1 MKAPVVQ
8 VVLRVGRMH
17 LRRGPRGSAPP
28 DAWPGGRVRCLPMS
42 GVPADL
48 EPTRRAAWDR
58 FARRDALFHADPN
71 TGDEAEF
78 LAAGR
83 RNVARVMDWLGE
95 DAARGRMLEIGCG
108 PARTA
113 EAFAAFFERVDGVDV
128 SPEMLR
134 RARAR
139 PLPPNLVLTAT
150 SGADLAPFDDGAFD
164 FVFSHLV
171 FQHIDEEA
179 VVASYLHDVARVLA
193 PQGLALLQFDTR
205 PPSRLAAVLA
215 LLPDP
220 LLPRSRRRHM
230 RRHRRDPARL
240 RALARAAG
248 LEPVRERGGAGPEHW
263 FFLRRS
269 ETAA

>member
-1 MKAPVVQ
+1 
-8 VVLRVGRMH
+8 
-17 LRRGPRGSAPP
+17 
-28 DAWPGGRVRCLPMS
+28 MS
-42 GVPADL
+42 GAPADL

-58 FARRDALFHADPN
+58 FARRDALFHVDPN
-71 TGDEAEF
+71 TDDEDEF

-113 EAFAAFFERVDGVDV
+113 EAFATVFERVDGVDV

-134 RARAR
+134 LAQAR
-139 PLPPNLVLTAT
+139 PLPANLVLTAT
-150 SGADLAPFDDGAFD
+150 SGADLAPFEDGSFD

-171 FQHIDEEA
+171 FQHIDEEG
-179 VVASYLHDVARVLA
+179 VVASYLREVARVLA

-205 PPSRLAAVLA
+205 PPSRLAAGLA
-215 LLPDP
+215 AMPDR

-240 RALARAAG
+240 RALAHAAG
-248 LEPVRERGGAGPEHW
+248 LEPVREHGEVGPEHW
-263 FFLRRS
+263 FFLRPS
-269 ETAA
+269 ER

>member
-17 LRRGPRGSAPP
+17 LRRCPRASAPP

-83 RNVARVMDWLGE
+83 RNVARVMEWLGE

-150 SGADLAPFDDGAFD
+150 SGADLEPFDDGAFD

-179 VVASYLHDVARVLA
+179 VVASYLHEVARVLA
-193 PQGLALLQFDTR
+193 PQGLALLQFDTHVSGPGVDR
-205 PPSRLAAVLA
+205 VLHQF
-215 LLPDP
+215 LHH
-220 LLPRSRRRHM
+220 RRR
-230 RRHRRDPARL
+230 
-240 RALARAAG
+240 ALDH
-248 LEPVRERGGAGPEHW
+248 LTGGDLVDEFDGELTDGHCEVGMLQDCA
-263 FFLRRS
+263 
-269 ETAA
+269 